1 MDFFLLF
8 FIASILALGKYG
20 ILVSRNL
27 FNTPPTR
34 LDLKYYDEIIIITS
48 FSYFLGYIL
57 T

>member
-20 ILVSRNL
+20 ILVARNL

-34 LDLKYYDEIIIITS
+34 LGLKYYDEIIIITS